1 MAKKN
6 KEINIEDVMDMLIG
20 QLSSMDRKGFNEW
33 LKTETEALGLDMKSK
48 YHKTKM
54 STARKKYTEENY
66 PHFQPAKKVRKF
78 TLRITLKGIRP
89 AIWRKV
95 EVPSNITLRHL
106 SELILPLM
114 GWTGYHLNQ
123 FRKGDDLFTPAYQS
137 EDNDV
142 DRFYGIRQHAS
153 EEFIIADILR
163 EKGKTVLFEYDFGD
177 DWQHDIRL
185 SSVADYKPDEPH
197 RIRFV
202 GGKRACPPEDC
213 GGVWGYEELC
223 EEQTS
228 MEGMSSEYKE
238 MCQMGLLNPRKEDPN
253 CFDPEA
259 FDEERAAE
267 ICERFND

>member
-6 KEINIEDVMDMLIG
+6 KGLDIEDMMDLLIG
-20 QLSSMDRKGFNEW
+20 QLGAMDKKELRGW
-33 LKTETEALGLDMKSK
+33 LKGESDRLGLDMKSK

-66 PHFQPAKKVRKF
+66 PRYQPAKIVKKY

-106 SELILPLM
+106 SELIIPLM
-114 GWTGYHLNQ
+114 GWSGCHLNQ
-123 FRKGDDLFTPAYQS
+123 FRKGDDLYSPAYQS
-137 EDNDV
+137 KDNDM
-142 DRFYGIRQHAS
+142 DGFCGCRQHAS
-153 EEFIIADILR
+153 EEYIIADILR
-163 EKGKTVLFEYDFGD
+163 EKGKTVIFEYDFGD
-177 DWQHDIRL
+177 DWQHEVRL
-185 SSVADYKPDEPH
+185 SSVADYATEEPH

-223 EEQTS
+223 EQEPS
-228 MEGMSSEYKE
+228 MEGMSREYRE
-238 MCQMGLLNPRKEDPN
+238 MCRMGLISPRREDPN
-253 CFDPEA
+253 CFDPEK
-259 FDEERAAE
+259 FDAERAAQL
-267 ICERFND
+267 CEGFNE